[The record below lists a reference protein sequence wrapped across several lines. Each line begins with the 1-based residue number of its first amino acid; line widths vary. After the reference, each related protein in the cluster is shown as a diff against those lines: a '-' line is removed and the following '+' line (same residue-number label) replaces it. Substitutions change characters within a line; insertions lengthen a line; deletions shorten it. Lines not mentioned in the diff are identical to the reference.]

1 MIPHLLYDGTS
12 NPTNGP
18 EFQLHYM
25 SVGHPKNILILKD
38 LRPGHYNQSEGIAK
52 ALGRLYDVNVER
64 ISVPEKGLLP
74 QRSLRWL
81 VARKWFPRL
90 IQELLNLSFRMRP
103 SKVPDL
109 IVSAGGATMV
119 ANILL
124 ARRYR
129 CPNLYSG
136 QIRNIAA
143 NEYSLFLNQRPS
155 FKKFENCL
163 VVLKPSPVD
172 LASIEPMPNCPDRYY
187 ALLVGGPTSKHRFTK
202 NEWGKL
208 VRWIKMDGANNWV
221 ITTSRRTPADWLA
234 DLHKLARQK
243 PDQIQL
249 FDYTKTGPGDAI
261 SIAFGSEAVFVTCDS
276 DSMISES
283 IACRKPVVSLQ
294 AGDLRITDDDADY
307 LNWLAE
313 NGWVHYTGISGL
325 ADLDIAQTLQ
335 TITPLETDHLD
346 QLADMIAQKL
356 SL

>member
-1 MIPHLLYDGTS
+1 MP
-12 NPTNGP
+12 
-18 EFQLHYM
+18 
-25 SVGHPKNILILKD
+25 VGHPKNILILKD

-52 ALGRLYDVNVER
+52 ALGRLYEVNVER

-81 VARKWFPRL
+81 LARKWLPQFA
-90 IQELLNLSFRMRP
+90 QELLNLSYRMRP
-103 SKVPDL
+103 SKAPDL

-119 ANILL
+119 PNVLL
-124 ARRYR
+124 ARRFG

-143 NEYSLFLNQRPS
+143 SEYSLFLNQRPS
-155 FKKFENCL
+155 FKKYQNCI

-172 LASIEPMPNCPDRYY
+172 LREIEPMPDCPVSYC

-202 NEWGKL
+202 DEWDQL
-208 VRWIKMDGANNWV
+208 VRWIETDKPRNWV

-234 DLHKLARQK
+234 DLNSLARQK
-243 PDQIQL
+243 PDRITL

-261 SIAFGSEAVFVTCDS
+261 NIAFGADAVFVTCDS

-294 AGDLRITDDDADY
+294 ADDLRITDDDADY
-307 LNWLAE
+307 LNWME
-313 NGWVHYTGISGL
+313 DKGWVHFTEISSL
-325 ADLDIAQTLQ
+325 ADMDIEQTVKI
-335 TITPLETDHLD
+335 ITPMKTDHLD
-346 QLADMIAQKL
+346 QLAEMIAQKL